1 MRRADAIL
9 LERADR
15 ASDFEG
21 RIRGG
26 SVRGEELMF
35 TGIVEELGRVVEL
48 EAEGDGRAA
57 DGRVLERF
65 LSDAAVGASIAV
77 NGACV
82 TAVELSA
89 DRFSADLAPE
99 TLKRTNL
106 GDLRPGSPVNLE
118 RPLRANSR
126 LDGHFVLGHVD
137 GTAEIVSLEAL
148 GDDNWWL
155 RIRVP
160 NELTRYVVSKGSV
173 AVDGISLTVAE
184 IENDVVGFTIIPH
197 TYEHT
202 TLHAYKAG
210 SRVNIEVDILAKHL
224 EKLRSSVKP

>member
-1 MRRADAIL
+1 
-9 LERADR
+9 
-15 ASDFEG
+15 
-21 RIRGG
+21 
-26 SVRGEELMF
+26 MF
-35 TGIVEELGRVVEL
+35 TGIVEELGLVHSVEHRATGARLTIACSRV
-48 EAEGDGRAA
+48 
-57 DGRVLERF
+57 
-65 LSDAAVGASIAV
+65 LSDATPGASIAV

-82 TAVELSA
+82 TAVELA
-89 DRFSADLAPE
+89 EDRFTADLAPE

-106 GDLRPGSPVNLE
+106 GKLRQGSLVNLE

-137 GTAEIVSLEAL
+137 GTAEILSVEPL

-160 NELTRYVVSKGSV
+160 GTLTRYIVEKGSL

-184 IENDVVGFTIIPH
+184 IENERVGFTVIPH

-202 TLHAYKAG
+202 TMRGYGAG
-210 SRVNIEVDILAKHL
+210 AFVNLEVDILAKHL
-224 EKLRSSVKP
+224 EKLLARAS

>member
-1 MRRADAIL
+1 
-9 LERADR
+9 
-15 ASDFEG
+15 
-21 RIRGG
+21 
-26 SVRGEELMF
+26 MF
-35 TGIVEELGRVVEL
+35 TGIIEELGHVIDVKQKTTGARL
-48 EAEGDGRAA
+48 TIRYSS
-57 DGRVLERF
+57 L

-82 TAVELSA
+82 TAVELSS

-106 GDLRPGSPVNLE
+106 GDLRPGSVVNLE
-118 RPLRANSR
+118 RPLRANGR

-137 GTAEIVSLEAL
+137 GVGEIVSIEAL
-148 GDDNWWL
+148 GSDNWWL

-160 NELTRYVVSKGSV
+160 NELSRYIVSKGSV

-184 IENDVVGFTIIPH
+184 IEGDLISFTIIPH
-197 TYEHT
+197 TYEQT

-210 SRVNIEVDILAKHL
+210 SRVNIEADILAKHL
-224 EKLRSSVKP
+224 DKLTSLVKP